1 MLVGFLGCGVR
12 GILPSRDNLRSK
24 VNGEGHA
31 NGDFFLSFALS
42 RLYVILDAA
51 LIREPATEIARQL
64 MDAGVRLLQYR
75 AKTAPARETLDVAKQ
90 LAELAHKQG
99 ATFFVNDRPDLA
111 YLAGADGVHVGQ
123 DDLSVE
129 QARAIIGPDRW
140 VGVSTHNREQ
150 FQRAAATLAD
160 YIAIGPIFSTTSKA
174 NPDPVVGTELLR
186 ELRPLTTKPI
196 VAIGGIRL
204 ERAVEVIE
212 AGADSVAVISD
223 IIAAP
228 NPPQQA
234 RKFIERLNAA
244 RPAANH

>member
-1 MLVGFLGCGVR
+1 ML
-12 GILPSRDNLRSK
+12 P
-24 VNGEGHA
+24 
-31 NGDFFLSFALS
+31 

-51 LIREPATEIARQL
+51 LIHEPALEIAGQL

-75 AKTAPARETLDVAKQ
+75 AKTTPARDTLDIAKQ
-90 LAELAHKQG
+90 LAELAHKKG

-129 QARAIIGPDRW
+129 QARTIVGPERR

-150 FQRAAATLAD
+150 FQRAAATSAD

-174 NPDPVVGTELLR
+174 NPDPVVGTRLVR
-186 ELRPLTTKPI
+186 ELRSLTTKPI

-204 ERAVEVIE
+204 ERAAEVIQ

-223 IIAAP
+223 ILGAP
-228 NPPQQA
+228 DPAMQA
-234 RKFIERLNAA
+234 RRFIEALEAA
-244 RPAANH
+244 KPAANLRG